1 MSSIC
6 FSIVTV
12 ILNPDLGDLRNTIDS
27 VVNQDFGNWELIIK
41 NGGSNNGFLEI
52 IPTDQ
57 RIKVIS
63 SSDISV
69 YDAMN
74 QAIREA
80 SGDYI
85 CLLNSGD
92 YFFNNNILSKISEIQ
107 AASKNIDFIFGD
119 VNKPQSRT
127 GFEYYPSKLSKYFLY
142 SNMICHQA
150 WFVSSKY
157 YNSSQGYDIRFRFH
171 SDYSFLL
178 KMVLEDKINYIH
190 VPEVLVTYKGGGISQ
205 GLESKIELRESNWNE
220 FVIKKH
226 FTPLERKVFSF
237 FLFVRNRFKIIF
249 YDHFFSKI
257 WVIYLES
264 KRKRID

>member
-1 MSSIC
+1 MNNPC
-6 FSIVTV
+6 FSILTVT
-12 ILNPDLGDLRNTIDS
+12 LNPELVDLKNTIDS
-27 VVNQDFGNWELIIK
+27 IVNQDFSNWELIIK
-41 NGGSNNGFLEI
+41 DGGSINDFSEI
-52 IPTDQ
+52 VPNDQ

-63 SSDISV
+63 ANDNSV

-92 YFFNNNILSKISEIQ
+92 YFFNNTILSKISATQ
-107 AASKNIDFIFGD
+107 AKTKNIDFIFGD
-119 VNKPQSRT
+119 VSKPQSRT

-142 SNMICHQA
+142 SNMICHQS
-150 WFVSSKY
+150 WFVSRKY
-157 YNSSQGYDIRFRFH
+157 YQSCQGYDTRFRFN

-178 KMVLEDKINYIH
+178 KMVLEDKINYFHI
-190 VPEVLVTYKGGGISQ
+190 PEVLVTYKGGGISQ
-205 GLESKIELRESNWNE
+205 GLESKMELKKSSWNE

-226 FTPLERKVFSF
+226 FTALERKVFAFFF
-237 FLFVRNRFKIIF
+237 FLRNCVKILF

-257 WVIYLES
+257 WIIYLKV
-264 KRKRID
+264 KRK